1 MKIALDGPA
10 GAGKSTIAQEL
21 AKRLNYVYINTGA
34 LYRAYTLKVLNENID
49 IDNEILLKASLENT
63 DFKITD
69 DQIYLDGINVT
80 DSIYNPTIDK
90 NISKI
95 AANRTIRDIMKGIQR
110 QLGLI
115 NKNII
120 MEGRDIATVILPD
133 ADYKFYITADVDER
147 AKRRV
152 NQNKLKGIESNYE
165 QILKDI
171 ILRDEYDKNREVA
184 PLVITPQSI
193 IIDSTNKTLDQT
205 VEEILCILNE

>member
-49 IDNEILLKASLENT
+49 IDNEIILKASLENT

-69 DQIYLDGINVT
+69 DQIYLDGVNVT
-80 DSIYNPTIDK
+80 NNIYNPTIDK

-133 ADYKFYITADVDER
+133 ADYKFYITADVEER

-171 ILRDEYDKNREVA
+171 VLRDEYDKNREVA

>member
-49 IDNEILLKASLENT
+49 IDNEIVLKASLENT

-69 DQIYLDGINVT
+69 DQIYLDGVNVT
-80 DSIYNPTIDK
+80 NNIYNPTIDK

-133 ADYKFYITADVDER
+133 ADYKFYITADVEER

-184 PLVITPQSI
+184 PLIITPQSI